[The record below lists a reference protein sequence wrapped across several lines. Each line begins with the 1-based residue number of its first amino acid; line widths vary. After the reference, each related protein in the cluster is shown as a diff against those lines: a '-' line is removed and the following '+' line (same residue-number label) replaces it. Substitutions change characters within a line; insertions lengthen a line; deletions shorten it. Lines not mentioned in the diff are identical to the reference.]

1 MIKRAQNGDDMQ
13 YEKQFV
19 WCAKKN
25 PAKGDVA
32 HVFNR
37 KVADQVIGSAFS
49 IFSECRP
56 AIEFKG
62 MSMIKL
68 DGMTK
73 FVKCD
78 DCERF
83 MRGNAKY
90 LEQRR

>member
-1 MIKRAQNGDDMQ
+1 MQ
-13 YEKQFV
+13 DEKQFV
-19 WCAKKN
+19 WCAKK
-25 PAKGDVA
+25 KSGKDDTA

-37 KVADQVIGSAFS
+37 KVAEQIIGSAFS
-49 IFSECRP
+49 IYSECRP
-56 AIEFKG
+56 AVEFKG

-68 DGMTK
+68 DGMPK
-73 FVKCD
+73 FVKCE

>member
-1 MIKRAQNGDDMQ
+1 MQ
-13 YEKQFV
+13 DGKQFV

-37 KVADQVIGSAFS
+37 KVAEQVIGSAFS
-49 IFSECRP
+49 IYSECRP

-62 MSMIKL
+62 AAMIKL
-68 DGMTK
+68 DGVPS
-73 FVKCD
+73 FVKCEN
-78 DCERF
+78 CEAF
-83 MRGNAKY
+83 MRSDTRY